1 MDRMENLPWYKNYM
15 LILEQ
20 KQTAEKEIEDFEN
33 SEKQLQRIKRF
44 YQKIGAACS
53 KNQWISKEDDAIAL
67 SNREETGRL
76 SQLKSMVDIGTV
88 LEKVVQIQ
96 DDESINALLKYINDE
111 RYNQLIQRIM
121 FFLEVSK
128 AKQNPDYFKQ
138 AYNAVYHTYPLN
150 NMILFKEEGVY
161 YYLYYFQCLQSCM
174 ESNRN
179 GSSYEKVCSMVKE
192 RLNEAKAIFNHYL
205 SDKYLSKEAE
215 MVFSKIYE
223 VEALLK

>member
-1 MDRMENLPWYKNYM
+1 M

-20 KQTAEKEIEDFEN
+20 KQTAEKEIEDLEN

-53 KNQWISKEDDAIAL
+53 KNQWISKEDDSIAL
-67 SNREETGRL
+67 SNRKETGRL

-88 LEKVVQIQ
+88 LDKVVQIQ

-111 RYNQLIQRIM
+111 RYNQLIQQIM

-174 ESNRN
+174 ENNRN
-179 GSSYEKVCSMVKE
+179 RSSYEKVCSIVKE
-192 RLNEAKAIFNHYL
+192 RLDEAKSMFNAYL
-205 SDKYLSKEAE
+205 SDRNLSKEAE
-215 MVFSKIYE
+215 MVFSEIYE